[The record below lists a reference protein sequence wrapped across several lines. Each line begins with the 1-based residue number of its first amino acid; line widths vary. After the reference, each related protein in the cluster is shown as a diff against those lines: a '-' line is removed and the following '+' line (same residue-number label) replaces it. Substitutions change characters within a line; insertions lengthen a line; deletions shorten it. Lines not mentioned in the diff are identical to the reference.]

1 MEEHGGLQSMGSQ
14 RVGHDWATSLSLY
27 DILRTLES
35 NPLIHPLL
43 SHSHAPD
50 ASVYTRMG
58 ASWRPQLLLPIPT
71 QSLLNHSLFSWSR
84 QLCGWG
90 QAAEN
95 RLGCGWMGGQGAGH
109 CLGVTKEDWVGLL
122 GGKFY
127 SPNKVI
133 QQACSCLLLSSAWK
147 TDITGRDVTVKP
159 HAWAPKPTHHH
170 TLMMA
175 EKKWR
180 KTLGSPWQSW
190 IAGWTQPFPISLK
203 SKSFAV
209 SIVWGRIV
217 LL

>member
-95 RLGCGWMGGQGAGH
+95 LYALLMRSGKGRRQLVNWRCAAGGEWGGVQAGLWVDGWAGGGALSWSHKRRLSGAS
-109 CLGVTKEDWVGLL
+109 
-122 GGKFY
+122 GK
-127 SPNKVI
+127 V
-133 QQACSCLLLSSAWK
+133 LLS
-147 TDITGRDVTVKP
+147 
-159 HAWAPKPTHHH
+159 
-170 TLMMA
+170 
-175 EKKWR
+175 
-180 KTLGSPWQSW
+180 
-190 IAGWTQPFPISLK
+190 
-203 SKSFAV
+203 
-209 SIVWGRIV
+209 
-217 LL
+217 